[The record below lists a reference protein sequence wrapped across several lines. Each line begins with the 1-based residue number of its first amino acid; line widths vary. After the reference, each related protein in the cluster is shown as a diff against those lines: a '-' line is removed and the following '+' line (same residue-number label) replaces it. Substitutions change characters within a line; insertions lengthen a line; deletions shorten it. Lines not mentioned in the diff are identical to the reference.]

1 MTVVN
6 SSRKVEPIIGI
17 TCQTDF
23 GVPEADPVKHSVN
36 AAYVQAIEDC
46 GGTPLLLPCLR
57 SRERCR
63 RLLDMLDG
71 LLVTG
76 GADLDPRFFHQEP
89 EEGLGRIDVPRD
101 NLEAAIL
108 PEALRRDLPILG
120 ICRGI
125 QSLNVFGGGTL
136 YQDLAAASFES
147 IAHRQRA
154 RRTVATHD
162 VILEKDSRLY
172 AIMGRREIRVN
183 STHHQ
188 GLKGIAPDFR
198 VTGRS
203 PDGLA
208 EAIERD
214 GARFCIGVQ
223 WHPEEL
229 FDSDPRSRR
238 LFEALVE
245 AAGSM

>member
-1 MTVVN
+1 VAK
-6 SSRKVEPIIGI
+6 SSRTVEPIIGI
-17 TCQTDF
+17 TCQTDL
-23 GVPEADPVKHSVN
+23 GVPGADPVKHSVN
-36 AAYVQAIEDC
+36 AAYVQAVEES
-46 GGTPLLLPCLR
+46 GGTALLLPCLR
-57 SRERCR
+57 SRKRYR
-63 RLLDMLDG
+63 RLLDLLEG

-89 EEGLGRIDVPRD
+89 RNGLGRIDAPRD

-125 QSLNVFGGGTL
+125 QSLNVFAGGTL
-136 YQDLAAASFES
+136 YQDLSEAPFEC
-147 IAHRQRA
+147 IAHRQTA
-154 RRTVATHD
+154 HRTVATHD

-172 AIMGRREIRVN
+172 AIMGRRRIRVN

-188 GLKGIAPDFR
+188 AIKDVAPGFV
-198 VTGRS
+198 VTGRAR
-203 PDGLA
+203 DGVI
-208 EAIERD
+208 EAIERE

-229 FDSDPRSRR
+229 FHADPPSCR
-238 LFEALVE
+238 LFKAFVE
-245 AAGSM
+245 AAGRA